1 MTVRV
6 RGNDLVYPID
16 EETFE
21 SLTEK
26 VLEQV
31 RVLGLGFRVRFRVW
45 VRVRVRV

>member
-1 MTVRV
+1 MLGSRVRGRG

-21 SLTEK
+21 GLTEK

-31 RVLGLGFRVRFRVW
+31 SVRGLGFTV
-45 VRVRVRV
+45 